1 MTDQVRAVRRCEE
14 FEARSFVLVVLRA
27 LWIGVRL
34 PVLAV
39 LIVFEPIFRLVL
51 AGLALL
57 FALMAAFYAL
67 IHLPGGLP
75 LWGMLACAAGAVML
89 LSLYYAVLRAFSI

>member
-1 MTDQVRAVRRCEE
+1 
-14 FEARSFVLVVLRA
+14 
-27 LWIGVRL
+27 VRL

-39 LIVFEPIFRLVL
+39 LIVCEPIFRLVL

-57 FALMAAFYAL
+57 SALMAGFYAL
-67 IHLPGGLP
+67 IHLPGGFP

-89 LSLYYAVLRAFSI
+89 LSLYYAVLRALSI